1 MKNQN
6 QALAHMKTEYESVK
20 MPEFQ
25 AAQIKETI
33 RRAKADN
40 RRVTARRKSLAGIA
54 AAIVLMI
61 ALPNASP
68 TVARAMSDV
77 PVLGGVIRVVTF
89 RNYTYEDES
98 HSAQID
104 APQLVADGDAGLADT
119 TDEINAEIEKIT
131 AELTDEFQKSL
142 QEDGHLDM
150 KIRSEIV
157 TATEELFTLRL
168 ICYQAAAS
176 GYEENHYYTVDLRTG
191 ERLCLSDLFT
201 DGADYVTPISEEIK
215 RQMRER
221 MAADE
226 NETYWLDSGDPEWD
240 FNAIEPDAEFYL
252 NEHGELVISFNEGD
266 AAPMY
271 MGVVTFAIPDEVIAN
286 IRK

>member
-6 QALAHMKTEYESVK
+6 QALADAKTEYERVK

-25 AAQIKETI
+25 AAQLKETI
-33 RRAKADN
+33 LRAKADN
-40 RRVTARRKSLAGIA
+40 RRAAARRKSLAGIA
-54 AAIVLMI
+54 AAIALLI

-77 PVLGGVIRVVTF
+77 PVLGGIIRVVTF
-89 RNYTYEDES
+89 RNYTYEDER

-104 APQLVADGDAGLADT
+104 APQLIVDGDAALANT
-119 TDEINAEIEKIT
+119 TDEINAEIAKIT

-142 QEDGHLDM
+142 QEDGYLDM

-157 TATEELFTLRL
+157 TATEDIFTLRL

-176 GYEENHYYTVDLRTG
+176 GYEENRYYTINLRTG
-191 ERLCLSDLFT
+191 ERLRLSDLFA